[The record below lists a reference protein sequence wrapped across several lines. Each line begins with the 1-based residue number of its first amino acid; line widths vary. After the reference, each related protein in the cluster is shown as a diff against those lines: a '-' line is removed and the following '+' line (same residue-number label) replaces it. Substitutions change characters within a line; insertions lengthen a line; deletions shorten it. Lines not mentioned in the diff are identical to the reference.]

1 MPPFTWTFDSPSGV
15 YKNFTLSR
23 QLYEAAIAECV
34 FMDYVRTVEGFGL
47 KSGESA
53 TMTRVSALTEPND
66 PTLVETAPIPEDLLK
81 LSTVAITVK
90 EFGRAVPYTELSD
103 DLSKYD
109 LENPI
114 QDVLKDQMKLSLD
127 TAAAKA
133 FLLAPICYTP
143 TGTTAAPTNSITTTG
158 TPGAVASRNLAVYDL
173 EEIRDYLYD
182 TLLAP
187 HYSGEEYIGIFR
199 ARALLAVRRD
209 PNWIPWHQYTNPRAK
224 YNSET
229 GMIEQ
234 IRMVETNHAKALPM
248 VGTGGVLGSGV
259 VFGKEAVAM
268 AEAQTPEL
276 RAKIPDDYGRFKGV
290 AWYGTLGF
298 GLVWDTANPGES
310 RIVRVTSTA
319 P

>member
-1 MPPFTWTFDSPSGV
+1 MAGPFTWTFDSPTGT
-15 YKNFTLSR
+15 YKNFNLSR
-23 QLYEAAIAECV
+23 RLYEAAIAECV
-34 FMDYVRTVEGFGL
+34 FMDYARTVEGFGL

-53 TMTRVSALTEPND
+53 TMTRVSALAEPAD

-81 LSTVAITVK
+81 LSTVSIVVK

-114 QDVLKDQMKLSLD
+114 QSVLKDQMKLSLD
-127 TAAAKA
+127 TACAKA
-133 FLLAPICYTP
+133 FLLAKPCYTP
-143 TGTTAAPTNSITTTG
+143 TGTAGAPTSAIVTTG
-158 TPGAVASRNLAVYDL
+158 TPAVAATRNLQVYDL
-173 EEIRDYLYD
+173 EELRDYMYD
-182 TLLAP
+182 TLLIP

-199 ARALLAVRRD
+199 ARALLGVRRD
-209 PNWIPWHQYTNPRAK
+209 PNWIPWHQYTNPSAK
-224 YNSET
+224 FNAET

-234 IRMVETNHAKALPM
+234 IRLIETNHAQALPM

-259 VFGKEAVAM
+259 VFGKEPVAM
-268 AEAQTPEL
+268 AEANTPEL

-298 GLVWDTANPGES
+298 GLIWDTANPGET
-310 RIVRVTSTA
+310 RIVRVTSA
-319 P
+319 